1 MEFRSGAGLASGL
14 LWVVVYGDLG
24 LDLVGFVFGRGEL
37 FNTGECLATGE
48 FFATIGEPLFA
59 LFLGDTLGFTLAE
72 DGLWNGLFLV
82 AMIYLEGVLCVVS
95 VVLLKS
101 LGEDLLYVKIFFGV
115 GDLFVGV
122 SVAHLSSFGF
132 EARFLADAGLD
143 CVPGIRTFVYFEFL
157 GDWLGDTFG
166 D

>member
-1 MEFRSGAGLASGL
+1 
-14 LWVVVYGDLG
+14 
-24 LDLVGFVFGRGEL
+24 
-37 FNTGECLATGE
+37 
-48 FFATIGEPLFA
+48 
-59 LFLGDTLGFTLAE
+59 
-72 DGLWNGLFLV
+72 
-82 AMIYLEGVLCVVS
+82 MIYLEGVLCVVS

-157 GDWLGDTFG
+157 GD
-166 D
+166 